1 MPVRLPD
8 ADQDFIGP
16 YNRLSASQVNTWKA
30 CPRLWYYEKVRR
42 FVMPQIPILFVGRA
56 VEEAICK
63 TLKET
68 PALIVEAAPADIYA
82 ETPLDANGRPDREYE
97 QRWPA
102 EQLLVLPESSGQWT
116 STRSNIGQIT
126 CSLSPCR
133 LFGEH
138 ACEWFKHDRKAGDW
152 DEDVDVER
160 CAKMALNGIKM
171 HMSEVRLSRIG
182 I

>member
-30 CPRLWYYEKVRR
+30 CPRLWFYEKVRR

-63 TLKET
+63 TLKES
-68 PALIVEAAPADIYA
+68 PALIVEAAPAEIYA

-102 EQLLVLPESSGQWT
+102 EQLLALPESSGQRT
-116 STRSNIGQIT
+116 SIRSNIGRINVFALTLPSVWRT
-126 CSLSPCR
+126 CVSSGSNTIEKQEIGMRMSMLN
-133 LFGEH
+133 
-138 ACEWFKHDRKAGDW
+138 
-152 DEDVDVER
+152 DVPKWR
-160 CAKMALNGIKM
+160 
-171 HMSEVRLSRIG
+171 
-182 I
+182 

>member
-30 CPRLWYYEKVRR
+30 CPRLWFYEKVRR

-82 ETPLDANGRPDREYE
+82 ETPLDANGRPDRGYE

-102 EQLLVLPESSGQWT
+102 EQLLVLPESKWPTDIESLQHWANQRV
-116 STRSNIGQIT
+116 RSHLTVCLENM
-126 CSLSPCR
+126 R
-133 LFGEH
+133 V
-138 ACEWFKHDRKAGDW
+138 EWFKHDRKAGDW
-152 DEDVDVER
+152 DKDVNVER
-160 CAKMALNGIKM
+160 C
-171 HMSEVRLSRIG
+171 RLEKNPRHILHA
-182 I
+182 